1 MPGSPVR
8 YGQTD
13 PSEPIVHELPPL
25 RYEGETVVVRIVV
38 RRAEDTSWRARLLF
52 GTETPDAAPTTAEIF
67 YAETEQDLWVCV
79 YDLREH
85 HLRDLYRSVAE

>member
-13 PSEPIVHELPPL
+13 PSEPTVHELPPL
-25 RYEGETVVVRIVV
+25 RYEGETVIVRIVV

-52 GTETPDAAPTTAEIF
+52 GAETPDAAPTTAEIF
-67 YAETEQDLWVCV
+67 YAETEKDLWVCV

-85 HLRDLYRSVAE
+85 HLRDLYRSVAQ

>member
-1 MPGSPVR
+1 MPVSPVR

-13 PSEPIVHELPPL
+13 PSEPTVHELPPL
-25 RYEGETVVVRIVV
+25 RYEGETVIVRIVV

-52 GTETPDAAPTTAEIF
+52 GAETPDAARTTAEIF

-79 YDLREH
+79 YDLREN
-85 HLRDLYRSVAE
+85 HLRDLYRSVAK